1 MDATIPTTL
10 RRPSAGRGVVRA
22 QALLLGL
29 LVLLLI
35 L

>member
-1 MDATIPTTL
+1 MDATTTTSI
-10 RRPSAGRGVVRA
+10 RRRSAGRGVLRA

-29 LVLLLI
+29 VLLLI